1 VVAGQGRAG
10 QGRAVAVAVAALGL
24 KQGDYLRL
32 LETFG
37 QMLIL
42 MLMLMRVGIV

>member
-1 VVAGQGRAG
+1 MAGQL
-10 QGRAVAVAVAALGL
+10 AALGL

-42 MLMLMRVGIV
+42 MLMLMRVGIL